1 MNGFKLDPESLKKL
15 SQINKRLQSVVLRAA
30 ELSEQEF
37 VVLEGL
43 RSPERQKQLL
53 SQGNTQTLKSN
64 HITGNAVDLVPKVN
78 GKISWDWKYFY
89 PIANAMD
96 NAADELKIKLTWG
109 SAWNGTTEDWDNSK
123 EAQDKYKRVRKAA
136 GKSAF
141 LDGPHWE
148 IPKEDQDMV
157 ETMEFNKTQRIKDLQ
172 ILVNKHG
179 ANIKVDGIIGRYT
192 KEAVSNFLEG
202 LI

>member
-15 SQINKRLQSVVLRAA
+15 SLVNKRLQSVVVRAA
-30 ELSEQEF
+30 EISEQEF
-37 VVLEGL
+37 TVLEGL

-157 ETMEFNKTQRIKDLQ
+157 ETMEFNKIQRIKDLQ
-172 ILVNKHG
+172 ILVNKYG
-179 ANIKVDGIIGRYT
+179 ASIKVDGIIGRYT